1 MRSVWR
7 AFLGAL
13 LVVCLAATASAQ
25 NGLERFE
32 KDIKP
37 QLELKKFTYAD
48 ARPLGTSGFILN
60 NVVAVVPAS
69 EATNDKETTVKI
81 EKLTVDE
88 LDFDRLKKNSKDDAS
103 PRFAKLK
110 IEGMTGDDELFSSL
124 EPYGVPKVPVDLAL
138 DYRIDPAAKVLTL
151 NTLEINLRGQ
161 AKINLALVMDGIS
174 DKSDM
179 GSAKDDGRLRS
190 ASLTLDDK
198 ELLAKLV
205 PAFAKEEGSTA
216 GELVGGALDALAG
229 FAQIQTG
236 ETLKALDAVSSFLL
250 DWKAPKGPLVVG
262 LKPTKTAG
270 LDDLEKIA
278 VPNALSTI
286 FGFTA
291 TYPATRA
298 GAAKAGSKEK

>member
-1 MRSVWR
+1 MRAVWR

-124 EPYGVPKVPVDLAL
+124 EPYGVPRVPVDIAL
-138 DYRIDPAAKVLTL
+138 DYRIDPAAKVLTV

-179 GSAKDDGRLRS
+179 GSAKDDGRLRT

-198 ELLAKLV
+198 ELLGKLV
-205 PAFAKEEGSTA
+205 PAFAKEEGATA
-216 GELVGGALDALAG
+216 AELVGGALDALAG
-229 FAQIQTG
+229 FAQMQTG

-250 DWKAPKGPLVVG
+250 DWKAPKGPLVLG

-270 LDDLEKIA
+270 LDDLDKIA
-278 VPNALSTI
+278 VPDALSTI

>member
-229 FAQIQTG
+229 FAQMQTG

-270 LDDLEKIA
+270 LDDLDKIA

>member
-216 GELVGGALDALAG
+216 GELVGGALDTLAG

-270 LDDLEKIA
+270 LDDLDKIA
-278 VPNALSTI
+278 VPNALSTL

>member
-1 MRSVWR
+1 MRTVWR

-32 KDIKP
+32 RDIKP

-48 ARPLGTSGFILN
+48 ARPLGASGFVLN

-110 IEGMTGDDELFSSL
+110 IEGMTGDDELFSAL

-138 DYRIDPAAKVLTL
+138 DYRIDPAAKVLTV
-151 NTLEINLRGQ
+151 NALEINLRGQ

-179 GSAKDDGRLRS
+179 DSAKDDGRLRS

-198 ELLAKLV
+198 ELLGKLV
-205 PAFAKEEGSTA
+205 PAFAKEEGVTA
-216 GELVGGALDALAG
+216 AELVGGALDALAG
-229 FAQIQTG
+229 FAQMQTG
-236 ETLKALDAVSSFLL
+236 ETLKALDAVSSFLH
-250 DWKAPKGPLVVG
+250 DWKAPKGPLVLG

-270 LDDLEKIA
+270 LDDLDKIA
-278 VPNALSTI
+278 VPDALSTI

-291 TYPATRA
+291 TYPATRV
-298 GAAKAGSKEK
+298 GVAKAGSKEK

>member
-1 MRSVWR
+1 MRAVWR

-13 LVVCLAATASAQ
+13 LVVCMAATASAQ

-88 LDFDRLKKNSKDDAS
+88 LDFDRLKKSSKDDAS

-124 EPYGVPKVPVDLAL
+124 EPYGVPRVPVDIAL
-138 DYRIDPAAKVLTL
+138 DYRIDPAAKVLTV

-179 GSAKDDGRLRS
+179 GSAKDDGRLRT

-198 ELLAKLV
+198 ELLGKLV
-205 PAFAKEEGSTA
+205 PAFAKEEGATA
-216 GELVGGALDALAG
+216 AELVGGALDALAG
-229 FAQIQTG
+229 FAQMQTG

-250 DWKAPKGPLVVG
+250 DWKAPKGPLVLG

-270 LDDLEKIA
+270 LDDLDKIA
-278 VPNALSTI
+278 VPDALSTI

>member
-1 MRSVWR
+1 MRAVWR

-13 LVVCLAATASAQ
+13 LVVCMAAAAAAQ

-124 EPYGVPKVPVDLAL
+124 EPYGVPRVPVDIAL
-138 DYRIDPAAKVLTL
+138 DYRIDPAAKVLTV

-179 GSAKDDGRLRS
+179 GSAKDDGRLRT

-198 ELLAKLV
+198 ELLGKLV
-205 PAFAKEEGSTA
+205 PAFAKEEGATA
-216 GELVGGALDALAG
+216 AELVGGALDALAG
-229 FAQIQTG
+229 FAQMQTG

-250 DWKAPKGPLVVG
+250 DWKAPKGPLVLG

-270 LDDLEKIA
+270 LDDLDKIA
-278 VPNALSTI
+278 VPDALSTI

>member
-1 MRSVWR
+1 MRAVWR

-13 LVVCLAATASAQ
+13 LVVGLTLSASAQ

-37 QLELKKFTYAD
+37 QLELKKFTYGSGQ
-48 ARPLGTSGFILN
+48 PLGDKGFVLN
-60 NVVAVVPAS
+60 DVVAVVPAS
-69 EATNDKETTVKI
+69 EATGDKESTVKI
-81 EKLTVDE
+81 DKLTVEE
-88 LDFDRLKKNSKDDAS
+88 LDFERLRKDTKNGAS

-124 EPYGVPKVPVDLAL
+124 EPYGVPRVPVDLAL
-138 DYRIDPAAKVLTL
+138 DYRIDPEAKVLTL
-151 NTLEINLRGQ
+151 KTLEIDLRGQ
-161 AKINLALVMDGIS
+161 AKIGLSLVMDGIS

-190 ASLTLDDK
+190 ASLTVDDK

-205 PAFAKEEGSTA
+205 PAFAKEDGMTGQA
-216 GELVGGALDALAG
+216 LAGGALDALAG
-229 FAQIQTG
+229 FARLQNG
-236 ETLKALDAVSSFLL
+236 ETLKALDAVASFLF
-250 DWKAPKGPLVVG
+250 DWKAPKGPLVLG

-270 LDDLEKIA
+270 LDDLDKIA

-298 GAAKAGSKEK
+298 GAAKAGAKGP

>member
-1 MRSVWR
+1 MRAVWR

-13 LVVCLAATASAQ
+13 LVVCMAATASAQ

-124 EPYGVPKVPVDLAL
+124 EPYGVPRVPVDIAL
-138 DYRIDPAAKVLTL
+138 DYRIDPAAKVLTV

-179 GSAKDDGRLRS
+179 GSAKDDGRLRT

-198 ELLAKLV
+198 ELLGKLV
-205 PAFAKEEGSTA
+205 PAFAKEEGATA
-216 GELVGGALDALAG
+216 AELVGGALDALAG
-229 FAQIQTG
+229 FAQMQTG

-250 DWKAPKGPLVVG
+250 DWKAPKGPLALG

-270 LDDLEKIA
+270 LDDLDKIA
-278 VPNALSTI
+278 VPDALSTI

>member
-1 MRSVWR
+1 MRAVWR

-13 LVVCLAATASAQ
+13 LVVCLVATASAQ

-60 NVVAVVPAS
+60 DVVAVIPAS

-81 EKLTVDE
+81 EKLTVEE
-88 LDFDRLKKNSKDDAS
+88 LDFERLKKSSKDDES

-110 IEGMTGDDELFSSL
+110 MEGMTGDDELFSSL
-124 EPYGVPKVPVDLAL
+124 EPYGVPRVPVDIAL
-138 DYRIDPAAKVLTL
+138 DYRIDPAAKVLTV

-174 DKSDM
+174 DKSDI

-198 ELLAKLV
+198 ALLAKLV
-205 PAFAKEEGSTA
+205 PALAKEEGTTA
-216 GELVGGALDALAG
+216 GELVGGALEALAG
-229 FAQIQTG
+229 FAEMQTG

-250 DWKAPKGPLVVG
+250 DWKAPKGPLVLG

-270 LDDLEKIA
+270 LDDLDKIA

-298 GAAKAGSKEK
+298 GAAKAGPTEK

>member
-88 LDFDRLKKNSKDDAS
+88 LDFDRLKKNNKDDAS

-124 EPYGVPKVPVDLAL
+124 EPYGVPRVPVDIAL
-138 DYRIDPAAKVLTL
+138 DYRIDTAAKVLTV

-190 ASLTLDDK
+190 ASLALDDK
-198 ELLAKLV
+198 ELLGKLV
-205 PAFAKEEGSTA
+205 PAFAKEEGVTA
-216 GELVGGALDALAG
+216 AELVGGALDALAG
-229 FAQIQTG
+229 FAQMQTG

-250 DWKAPKGPLVVG
+250 DWKAPKGPLVLG

-270 LDDLEKIA
+270 LDDLDKIA
-278 VPNALSTI
+278 VPDALSTI
-286 FGFTA
+286 FGFSA

>member
-1 MRSVWR
+1 MRTVWR

-32 KDIKP
+32 RDIKP

-48 ARPLGTSGFILN
+48 ARPLGTSGFVLN
-60 NVVAVVPAS
+60 NVVAVIPAS

-110 IEGMTGDDELFSSL
+110 IEGMTGDDELFSAL

-138 DYRIDPAAKVLTL
+138 DYRIDPAAKVLTV
-151 NTLEINLRGQ
+151 NALEINLRGQ

-179 GSAKDDGRLRS
+179 DSAKDDGRLRS

-198 ELLAKLV
+198 ELLGKLV
-205 PAFAKEEGSTA
+205 PALAKEEGTTA
-216 GELVGGALDALAG
+216 AELVGGALDALAG
-229 FAQIQTG
+229 FAQMQTG
-236 ETLKALDAVSSFLL
+236 ETLTALDAVSSFLH
-250 DWKAPKGPLVVG
+250 DWKAPKGPLVLG

-270 LDDLEKIA
+270 LDDLDKIA

-291 TYPATRA
+291 TYPATRV
-298 GAAKAGSKEK
+298 GVAKAGSKEK

>member
-81 EKLTVDE
+81 ERLTVEE
-88 LDFDRLKKNSKDDAS
+88 LDFDRLKKNNKDDAS

-124 EPYGVPKVPVDLAL
+124 EPYGVPRVPVDIAL
-138 DYRIDPAAKVLTL
+138 DYRIDTAAKVLTV

-205 PAFAKEEGSTA
+205 PAFAKEEGVTA
-216 GELVGGALDALAG
+216 AELVGGALDALAG
-229 FAQIQTG
+229 FAQMQTG

-250 DWKAPKGPLVVG
+250 DWKAPKGPLVLG

-270 LDDLEKIA
+270 LDDLDKIA
-278 VPNALSTI
+278 VPDALSTI
-286 FGFTA
+286 FGFSA

>member
-1 MRSVWR
+1 M
-7 AFLGAL
+7 
-13 LVVCLAATASAQ
+13 VCLAATASAQ

-124 EPYGVPKVPVDLAL
+124 EPYGVPRVPVDIAL
-138 DYRIDPAAKVLTL
+138 DYRIDPAAKVLTV

-179 GSAKDDGRLRS
+179 GSAKDDGRLRT

-198 ELLAKLV
+198 ELLGKLV
-205 PAFAKEEGSTA
+205 PAFAKEEGATA
-216 GELVGGALDALAG
+216 AELVGGALDALAG
-229 FAQIQTG
+229 FAQMQTG

-250 DWKAPKGPLVVG
+250 DWKAPKGPLALG

-270 LDDLEKIA
+270 LDDLDKIA
-278 VPNALSTI
+278 VPDALSTI

>member
-1 MRSVWR
+1 MRAVWR

-60 NVVAVVPAS
+60 NIVAVVPAS

-88 LDFDRLKKNSKDDAS
+88 LDFERLKKNSKDDAS

-198 ELLAKLV
+198 ELLGKLV
-205 PAFAKEEGSTA
+205 PAFAKEEGVTA
-216 GELVGGALDALAG
+216 VELVGGALDALAG
-229 FAQIQTG
+229 FAQMQTG

-250 DWKAPKGPLVVG
+250 DWKAPKGPLVLG

-270 LDDLEKIA
+270 LDDLDKIA
-278 VPNALSTI
+278 VPDALSTI
-286 FGFTA
+286 FGFSA